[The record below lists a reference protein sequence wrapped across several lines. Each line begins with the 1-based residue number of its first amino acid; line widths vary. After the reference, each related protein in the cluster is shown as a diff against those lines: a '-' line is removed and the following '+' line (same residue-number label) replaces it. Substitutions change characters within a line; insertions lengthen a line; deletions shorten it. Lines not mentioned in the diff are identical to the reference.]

1 MTPAWTGRLGLIA
14 LGTSL
19 AFASAI
25 AAGLAIVE
33 GGLFDATASK
43 PHEPL
48 VAWATHTAMI
58 RSVEVRSPPW
68 SGAPPTPDRVRAGL
82 RLYADN
88 CAICHGGPGV
98 ARAPWTAGMNPTPPY
113 LVDVARHWTPAQQHF
128 IISDGVKMTGMP
140 AWRGQ
145 LREDEISAVMA
156 ALEAL
161 PYVTA
166 TEYSRVVC
174 PGVIAYTKTNG
185 NKIAS
190 AER

>member
-1 MTPAWTGRLGLIA
+1 MTPGWTGRLGLIA
-14 LGTSL
+14 LGACL
-19 AFASAI
+19 AFATAI

-33 GGLFDATASK
+33 GGLFDATAST

-48 VAWATHTAMI
+48 VAWAPHTAMI

-68 SGAPPTPDRVRAGL
+68 SGGPPTPDRVRAGL
-82 RLYADN
+82 RLYADY
-88 CAICHGGPGV
+88 CAMCHGGPGMP
-98 ARAPWTAGMNPTPPY
+98 RAPWTAGMNPTPPY
-113 LVDVARHWTPAQQHF
+113 LVDVARHWTPAQLHY

-145 LREDEISAVMA
+145 LNEDEISALTS

-166 TEYSRVVC
+166 TEYSRVAS
-174 PGVIAYTKTNG
+174 PVI
-185 NKIAS
+185 IANTIIP
-190 AER
+190 AKR